1 MLAVKGIYDGK
12 NILLA
17 EKINETRKF
26 RVVVTFVEE
35 LDQNDNDSRNFSA
48 QTSGLD
54 FWRDEKEDIYQ
65 DFLRHN
71 K

>member
-48 QTSGLD
+48 QTSGFD

-65 DFLRHN
+65 DFLQHN

>member
-26 RVVVTFVEE
+26 RVVVIFVEE

-65 DFLRHN
+65 DYLQHN

>member
-65 DFLRHN
+65 DYLQHN

>member
-65 DFLRHN
+65 DFLQHN